1 MMKLVSM
8 ICECMSR
15 WSVGGDTF
23 ISLLTLCLLYICTSS
38 DNDEEDDEDDN
49 VGVDIVIVRANGVL
63 HMKRLL
69 RLMGI
74 TFDENTFPTQD
85 KFKDSDGGL
94 VPVKFKGLTLRFLPW
109 ETHDYLT
116 NDFGTALGG
125 FGINE
130 NSNACKKYT
139 ENYSKE
145 GKNGRKIIR
154 MVIPDPKNPEAT
166 LKAGP
171 WLTVCSASYAELQA
185 VVKNAQYDRAFR
197 SHTLTNVFEGLMFG
211 QGGVGGF
218 KQPLQAF
225 GDNAMLVVD
234 ECDTLEDAQKY
245 PSFNAQAV
253 DLAVGM
259 TKPNDWEVVLYVY
272 SAVAEDEGDDDE
284 EEKDGDNDGSTKSED
299 DVASDDGDNN
309 EEEDKEEDNENDSED
324 GSDAKQWVP
333 GIYHGKINSL
343 RQLMSK
349 NENYLWNGREET
361 VTVRIDI
368 KNANAQVK
376 INDQLGPFQTKARG
390 RRAGWAN
397 ESSFREAIRD
407 KTQVAIECP
416 TSDGGSG
423 MFIFTAVKLNDEAD
437 SSDEGSDIE
446 EEY

>member
-1 MMKLVSM
+1 MNVCLDGLLLVILS
-8 ICECMSR
+8 
-15 WSVGGDTF
+15 
-23 ISLLTLCLLYICTSS
+23 SLFSLYVLYICTSS
-38 DNDEEDDEDDN
+38 DNDEEDEEDDN
-49 VGVDIVIVRANGVL
+49 VGVDIVIVRAKGTH

-74 TFDENTFPTQD
+74 TQTAFPNQD

-94 VPVKFKGLTLRFLPW
+94 VSIKFQGLTLRLLPW
-109 ETHDYLT
+109 ETHDYL
-116 NDFGTALGG
+116 NKDFGTALGG

-130 NSNACKKYT
+130 NSNACKKYK

-145 GKNGRKIIR
+145 GKNGRKIVR
-154 MVIPDPKNPEAT
+154 MVIPDPTNPEAT

-185 VVKNAQYDRAFR
+185 VLRNGSYQYDEAFR
-197 SHTLTNVFEGLMFG
+197 RHTLTNVFEGLMFG
-211 QGGVGGF
+211 RNGVNGF
-218 KQPLQAF
+218 NLPLPAF
-225 GDNAMLVVD
+225 DNKAMLRV
-234 ECDTLEDAQKY
+234 EQCDTLEDAQKY

-259 TKPNDWEVVLYVY
+259 TKFADWEVVIFVY
-272 SAVAEDEGDDDE
+272 SAVAAPEDEGDDDE
-284 EEKDGDNDGSTKSED
+284 EEDGDDDGSTKLED
-299 DVASDDGDNN
+299 DDASDNGDNN

-368 KNANAQVK
+368 KNASAQVK

-416 TSDGGSG
+416 TNDGDSG

>member
-1 MMKLVSM
+1 
-8 ICECMSR
+8 
-15 WSVGGDTF
+15 
-23 ISLLTLCLLYICTSS
+23 
-38 DNDEEDDEDDN
+38 
-49 VGVDIVIVRANGVL
+49 
-63 HMKRLL
+63 
-69 RLMGI
+69 MGI
-74 TFDENTFPTQD
+74 TFQDRTFPTQD

-94 VPVKFKGLTLRFLPW
+94 VSVEFQGLTLRLLPW
-109 ETHDYLT
+109 EEHDYLI

-125 FGINE
+125 FGINV
-130 NSNACKKYT
+130 NSQVCKKYM
-139 ENYSKE
+139 EIHSKE
-145 GKNGRKIIR
+145 GKNGRKIVR
-154 MVIPDPKNPEAT
+154 MVIPDPTTPEAT

-171 WLTVCSASYAELQA
+171 WLTVCSASYVELQA
-185 VVKNAQYDRAFR
+185 VVKNAQYDEAFTI
-197 SHTLTNVFEGLMFG
+197 HTLTNVFEGLMFG
-211 QGGVGGF
+211 SGF
-218 KQPLQAF
+218 LGFNKPIQAF
-225 GDNAMLVVD
+225 GDNAMVKV
-234 ECDTLEDAQKY
+234 EQCDTLEDAQKY
-245 PSFNAQAV
+245 PSVNAQAV

-259 TKPNDWEVVLYVY
+259 TKFADWEVVIFVY
-272 SAVAEDEGDDDE
+272 SAVAAPEDEGDDDE
-284 EEKDGDNDGSTKSED
+284 EEDGDDDGSTKLED
-299 DVASDDGDNN
+299 DDASDNGDNN

-416 TSDGGSG
+416 TNDGGSG

-437 SSDEGSDIE
+437 SIRNLLMTDCT
-446 EEY
+446 YYLVNF